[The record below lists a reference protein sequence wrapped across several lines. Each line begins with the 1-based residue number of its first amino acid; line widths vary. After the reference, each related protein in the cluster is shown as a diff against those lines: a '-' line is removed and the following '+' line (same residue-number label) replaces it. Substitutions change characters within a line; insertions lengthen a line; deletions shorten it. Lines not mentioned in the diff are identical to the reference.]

1 MTTVVETTTSDNA
14 IDHTELVSR
23 AEALIPLLQKNAV
36 STEEHRRV
44 DQDNIDA
51 MDQAGLFRVSVPRR
65 HGGFEADFRTWIAIE
80 EALGRGDGSTAW
92 AFSLLNIGNWFVGLY
107 GEQAQD
113 EIYGTAG
120 GARTCGVF
128 TPSGSSTK
136 VDGGWRVTGKWGFAS
151 GSWHANWAM
160 VGFPLTDSDGNP
172 DVGFGMI
179 PVSDY
184 SIEETW
190 FVAGMSGSGS
200 NTVVL
205 DDVFVPEH
213 RVLALG
219 ASAVHGLPT
228 PFTDESLY
236 QAPFLAP
243 GCLILAGPQL
253 GLARAALDL
262 VIEKAG
268 RRGIAYSSYEQQTYA
283 PTVQLA
289 VAEAAAQIESARALV
304 YTLCDEVTTTV
315 AAGRT
320 LELADRTRIRVT
332 NAYAIK
338 TAREA
343 IRTLVS
349 AHGASSFANA
359 NPLQRIWRDSEA
371 ASRHAFALFET
382 AAEVHG
388 KVLLGVDE
396 LPTTLL

>member
-1 MTTVVETTTSDNA
+1 MSTVVDTTTTPVDIEH
-14 IDHTELVSR
+14 IDLISR
-23 AEALIPLLQKNAV
+23 TEALIPLLQQNAAD
-36 STEEHRRV
+36 TEEGRRV
-44 DQDNIDA
+44 HQDNIDA
-51 MDQAGLFRVSVPRR
+51 LEEAGLFRVSVPRR
-65 HGGFEADFRTWIAIE
+65 HGGFEADFGTWLAIE

-128 TPSGSSTK
+128 TPSGTSAR

-160 VGFPLTDSDGNP
+160 VGFPIVDGDGNP
-172 DVGFGMI
+172 DIGFGMV

-205 DDVFVPEH
+205 EDVFVPDH

-219 ASAVHGLPT
+219 GSAVHGLPT
-228 PFTDESLY
+228 PFTDEYLY

-268 RRGIAYSSYEQQTYA
+268 RRGISYSSYDKQTYA

-289 VAEAAAQIESARALV
+289 VAEAAAQVEAARALV
-304 YTLCDEVTTTV
+304 YTLCAEVTTTV
-315 AAGRT
+315 AAGRQ
-320 LELADRTRIRVT
+320 LDVADRTRIRVA

-359 NPLQRIWRDSEA
+359 NPLQRIWRDSET